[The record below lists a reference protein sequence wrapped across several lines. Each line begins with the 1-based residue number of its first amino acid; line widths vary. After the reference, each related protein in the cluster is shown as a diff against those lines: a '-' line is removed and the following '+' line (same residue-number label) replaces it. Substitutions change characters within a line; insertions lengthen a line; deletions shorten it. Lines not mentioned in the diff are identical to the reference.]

1 MEGLNIKKFLKV
13 SLLILLCFSN
23 ITVSFAISNENIKFG
38 IKNEEETESINFKNI
53 TEGMNE
59 TLNLN
64 GFIEE
69 IKKYSNDYFPELANE
84 DYINDLVNGNITNED
99 NNFLEKIINV
109 FIGEIQNNISL
120 ILKIIGIAILCSVL
134 KSIQS
139 NFSES
144 SIGEVAFYTCYLM
157 IVTLIITS
165 FTNIVSLC
173 GETVDKLSDFM
184 NMVVPLIFA
193 LITVTGNITTIS
205 FLQPLIIG
213 MITLISYLLNNLIL
227 PIVYIATVLNIIT
240 NISEHIKLD
249 KLSEMLKKGS
259 LWIMEIC
266 LIIFVG
272 VLSLEGTLAA
282 SVDGMTSKIAKN
294 LVSTTIPVVGKILGD
309 TVDSVIGGVA
319 ITKNAIG
326 MIGIIAILAI
336 TISPLIKSLIAMF
349 VFNISTALIEP
360 IADSRISKCM
370 NGVASSIKI
379 IVGILAVVIFIFII
393 AVTMMLKIS
402 NNALMYK

>member
-1 MEGLNIKKFLKV
+1 MANDVNLDDFL
-13 SLLILLCFSN
+13 
-23 ITVSFAISNENIKFG
+23 
-38 IKNEEETESINFKNI
+38 
-53 TEGMNE
+53 
-59 TLNLN
+59 
-64 GFIEE
+64 EE
-69 IKKYSNDYFPELANE
+69 IKKYSNEYFPELANE
-84 DYINDLVNGNITNED
+84 EYLNELIQGDIANDS
-99 NNFLEKIINV
+99 NFIEKIIDV
-109 FIGEIQNNISL
+109 LIGEFQNNISL

-144 SIGEVAFYTCYLM
+144 GIGEVAFYTCYLM
-157 IVTLIITS
+157 VVILIITS
-165 FTNIVSLC
+165 FTNVITLC
-173 GETVDKLSDFM
+173 SETVDKLSDFM
-184 NMVVPLIFA
+184 NMIVPLIFA
-193 LITVTGNITTIS
+193 LITVTGNITTIT

-213 MITLISYLLNNLIL
+213 MITFITYLLNKFII
-227 PIVYIATVLNIIT
+227 PIIYIATVINIVT
-240 NISEHIKLD
+240 NISSHIKLD

-259 LWIMEIC
+259 LWVMEIC
-266 LIIFVG
+266 LIIFTF
-272 VLSLEGTLAA
+272 VLSMEGTLAS

-294 LVSTTIPVVGKILGD
+294 IVSTTIPVVGKILGD

-336 TISPLIKSLIAMF
+336 TVSPLIKSLITML

-370 NGVASSIKI
+370 SGVAGSLKI

-393 AVTMMLKIS
+393 AITMMLKIS
-402 NNALMYK
+402 NNVLMYK